1 MKKKFAFGFT
11 LIELLVVIAIIA
23 MLASIL
29 IPAVTKALTNAA
41 MTQTTS
47 NGRAIYLSAFSDQ
60 LDNMVTAGAGSSAW
74 PASTNY
80 SSSSKY
86 FQYLVDE
93 EIMQVAPSFFS
104 AKGLASADKIEDL
117 GSANNAWR
125 LVVDITDSIKDGV
138 PFLYTLNFP
147 FENSIPTGD
156 ALFKFNAV
164 DPFGVAGGVVV
175 QKGGAAMALKTA
187 SQRHENVFN
196 AATTNATNVK
206 VVGP

>member
-1 MKKKFAFGFT
+1 MKKRDVFGFT

-60 LDNMVTAGAGSSAW
+60 LDNMVTAGAGASTW

-80 SSSSKY
+80 TTSSEY
-86 FQYLVDE
+86 FQYLVE
-93 EIMQVAPSFFS
+93 NEIMTVAPSFFT
-104 AKGLASADKIEDL
+104 AKGLEAAEKMDEL
-117 GSANNAWR
+117 GEANNAWN
-125 LVVDITDSIKDGV
+125 LVTDISDSVKDGV
-138 PFLYTLNFP
+138 PFLFTVNFP
-147 FENSIPTGD
+147 FDAIPTGD
-156 ALFKFNAV
+156 AIFTFKKV

-175 QKGGAAMALKTA
+175 QKGGAAVALKTA
-187 SQRHENVFN
+187 AQRHENVFN
-196 AATTNATNVK
+196 AATTNAVDLTVCK
-206 VVGP
+206 P